1 MNFEHILNELNDSQ
15 KQAVANFEGPS
26 LIIAGAGSG
35 KTKVLTVRIAYLIA
49 NGIQPW
55 QILALT
61 FTNKAAREMRER
73 IGNLIGEEQARY
85 LNMGTFHSIFAK
97 ILRMEADK
105 IGHSSNYTIYDSADS
120 KSLIRKI
127 IKDLRLDPDSYK
139 QGPVLGRISKAKNN
153 LVTAKA
159 YATNEKLKQFDSET
173 RMPDIYRIYQ
183 EYSKRCKQSDAMDFD
198 DLLLNINILFRDN
211 PDIALH
217 YQNKFKFILVDEY
230 QDTNLSQYL
239 IVKKLSELNRNITVV
254 GDDAQSIYS
263 FRGAKIEN
271 ILNFRNDY
279 NDYKL
284 FKLERNYRSTKNIV
298 NAANSLISKN
308 KNQIKKK
315 IYSEKDSGS
324 KIKIL
329 RANTDIEEGY
339 NVVSHI
345 FDLSYGENYQYS
357 DFAIL
362 YRTNSQSRIFEEALR
377 KRNIPYKLYGGTSFY
392 QRKEIKDLLSYMRV
406 VVNPNDSEAIKRII
420 NYPKRGIGA
429 TTIDKLETVA
439 VSQGVSLW
447 NVLLNLHNYGSSFNA
462 GTQKKLMG
470 FVSFIQQEMAE
481 LGNLNAYDLAQKI
494 AQDSGIL
501 KDLFLDKS
509 PEGVSRYENIK
520 ELLNGVNEF
529 IETETNIDPDAEVGL
544 PIYLENVALLTD
556 MDAKDDDVPKISL
569 MTVHASKGLE
579 YKNVFIVGVEQDLF
593 PSQMASNSEKEIEE
607 ERRLFYVAITRA
619 EQNAIVSYAMS
630 RRKWGNFNMCNP
642 SMFISEINPEFLDMP
657 SNFNSIQ
664 KSVNQE
670 SIFESFNE
678 KPKGFSKFNKKSTNF
693 GKFKSTKTSS
703 FKDFKADNAKN
714 ITVGMIVEHARF
726 GLGKVIAL
734 EAEWP
739 ETKAEVEFKT
749 SGKRQLLLKFAK
761 LKIVE

>member
-1 MNFEHILNELNDSQ
+1 VNFEHILNELNDSQ

-447 NVLLNLHNYGSSFNA
+447 NVLLNLHNYGSLFNA

-642 SMFISEINPEFLDMP
+642 SMFISEINPEFLDVP

-739 ETKAEVEFKT
+739 ETKAEVDFKT

>member
-15 KQAVANFEGPS
+15 KQAVANYEGPS

-49 NGIQPW
+49 NGVQPW

-73 IGNLIGEEQARY
+73 IGSLIGEEQARY

-105 IGHSSNYTIYDSADS
+105 IGHTSNYTIYDSADS

-139 QGPVLGRISKAKNN
+139 QGAVLGRISMAKNN

-159 YATNEKLKQFDSET
+159 YVNNEKLKQFDRET

-211 PDIALH
+211 PDVAAH

-239 IVKKLSELNRNITVV
+239 IVKKLSELNRNLTVV

-279 NDYKL
+279 KDYKL
-284 FKLERNYRSTKNIV
+284 FKLERNYRSTQNIV
-298 NAANSLISKN
+298 NAANSLIAKN

-315 IYSEKDSGS
+315 IYSENDSGN

-392 QRKEIKDLLSYMRV
+392 QRKEIKDLLSYLRV

-429 TTIDKLETVA
+429 TTIDKLESAA
-439 VSQGVSLW
+439 VSQSMSLW

-470 FVSFIQQEMAE
+470 FVSFIQQQMAE

-529 IETETNIDPDAEVGL
+529 IETETNLDPDAEVGL
-544 PIYLENVALLTD
+544 PKYLENVALLTD
-556 MDAKDDDVPKISL
+556 MDAKDDDIPKVSL

-593 PSQMASNSEKEIEE
+593 PSQMSSGSEKEIEE

-619 EQNAIVSYAMS
+619 EENAIVSYAMS

-642 SMFISEINPEFLDMP
+642 SRFISEINPEFLDMP
-657 SNFNSIQ
+657 SNFNKIQ
-664 KSVNQE
+664 KSANQE

-703 FKDFKADNAKN
+703 FKNFKADNAKN
-714 ITVGMIVEHARF
+714 ITVGMTVEHARF

-739 ETKAEVEFKT
+739 ETKAEVDFKT

-761 LKIVE
+761 LKIIE

>member
-1 MNFEHILNELNDSQ
+1 VDFEHILNELNDSQ
-15 KQAVANFEGPS
+15 KQAVANYEGPS

-49 NGIQPW
+49 NGVQAW

-73 IGNLIGEEQARY
+73 IGNLIGNEQARY

-139 QGPVLGRISKAKNN
+139 QGAVLGRISKAKNN

-159 YATNEKLKQFDSET
+159 YNTNEKLKQFDRET

-211 PDIALH
+211 PDVALH
-217 YQNKFKFILVDEY
+217 YQNKFKYILVDEY
-230 QDTNLSQYL
+230 QDTNLSQY
-239 IVKKLSELNRNITVV
+239 IIIKKLSELNRNLTVV

-279 NDYKL
+279 KDYKL

-298 NAANSLISKN
+298 NAANSLIAKN
-308 KNQIKKK
+308 KNQIQKK
-315 IYSEKDSGS
+315 IYSEKDFGN

-345 FDLSYGENYQYS
+345 FDLSYGENYKYS

-392 QRKEIKDLLSYMRV
+392 QRKEIKDLLSYLRV

-429 TTIDKLETVA
+429 TTIDKLESAA
-439 VSQGVSLW
+439 VSQSVSLW

-462 GTQKKLMG
+462 GTQKKLIG
-470 FVSFIQQEMAE
+470 FVGSIQQYMAE
-481 LGNLNAYDLAQKI
+481 LSNLNAYDLAQKI
-494 AQDSGIL
+494 AQESGIL
-501 KDLFLDKS
+501 KNLFLDKS

-529 IETETNIDPDAEVGL
+529 IETETNVDPDAEIGL
-544 PIYLENVALLTD
+544 PKYLENVALLTD
-556 MDAKDDDVPKISL
+556 MDAKDDDTPKVSL

-579 YKNVFIVGVEQDLF
+579 YKNIFIVGVEQDLF
-593 PSQMASNSEKEIEE
+593 PSQMSSGSEKEIEE

-619 EQNAIVSYAMS
+619 EQNAIISYAMS

-642 SMFISEINPEFLDMP
+642 SRFISEINPEFLDMP
-657 SNFNSIQ
+657 SNFNPIP
-664 KSVNQE
+664 KTANQE

-678 KPKGFSKFNKKSTNF
+678 KPKGFSNFNKKNTNF

-703 FKDFKADNAKN
+703 FKSFKSDNAKN
-714 ITVGMIVEHARF
+714 ITIGMTVEHARF

-739 ETKAEVEFKT
+739 ETKAEVDFKT

>member
-1 MNFEHILNELNDSQ
+1 MNFENILHELNDSQ
-15 KQAVANFEGPS
+15 KEAVVNFQGPS

-49 NGIQPW
+49 NGVQPW

-73 IGNLIGEEQARY
+73 IGKLIGEEQARY

-105 IGHSSNYTIYDSADS
+105 LGHTSNYTIYDSADS

-139 QGPVLGRISKAKNN
+139 QGNVLGRISRAKNN
-153 LVTAKA
+153 LVTAKT
-159 YATNEKLKQFDSET
+159 YATNDKLKEYDRET

-211 PDIALH
+211 PEVAVN

-239 IVKKLSELNRNITVV
+239 IVKKLSEINRNLTVV

-298 NAANSLISKN
+298 NAANSVIAKN
-308 KNQIKKK
+308 KKQIQKK
-315 IYSEKDSGS
+315 IYSEKDSGT
-324 KIKIL
+324 KLKIL

-339 NVVSHI
+339 IVVSQI
-345 FDLSYGENYQYS
+345 FDLMYGENYIHS

-392 QRKEIKDLLSYMRV
+392 QRKEIKDLLSYLRV
-406 VVNPNDSEAIKRII
+406 VVNPNDSEAVKRII

-429 TTIDKLETVA
+429 TTIDKLESVA
-439 VSQGVSLW
+439 VSEETSLW
-447 NVLLNLHNYGSSFNA
+447 NILINLHNFGASFNA
-462 GTQKKLMG
+462 GTQKKLMN
-470 FVSFIQQEMAE
+470 FVSFIHEEMAE
-481 LGNLNAYDLAQKI
+481 LNKLNAYDLAQKI

-501 KDLFLDKS
+501 KNLFLDKS

-529 IETETNIDPDAEVGL
+529 IETETTADPDAEIGL
-544 PIYLENVALLTD
+544 AKYLENVALLTD
-556 MDAKDDDVPKISL
+556 MDSKDDDIPKVSL

-593 PSQMASNSEKEIEE
+593 PSQMSSGSEKEIEE

-619 EQNAIVSYAMS
+619 EENAIISYAMS

-642 SMFISEINPEFLDMP
+642 SRFISEINPEFLDMP
-657 SNFNSIQ
+657 ANLKSIN
-664 KSVNQE
+664 KSSQQE

-678 KPKGFSKFNKKSTNF
+678 KPKGFSNFNKKSTNF

-703 FKDFKADNAKN
+703 FSNFKADNAKN
-714 ITVGMIVEHARF
+714 ISVGMIVEHARF